1 MALFPLQCQ
10 IAIDY
15 FEMTRRRNLLD
26 EVLLAFKFIDCDFD
40 ECSDTSDSEDDRL
53 NRRERVQRM
62 IPFYED
68 RMDIFFEYFDDIQL
82 VQAFRFNRSGIKYIT
97 GMFCHLQHCFIALNS
112 SILSIHRYDCPV
124 PAQKEDKG
132 KKKVN
137 ATTHGLIVLDF
148 YSTGVFQ
155 RVVGNVVRCAGH
167 RCAGLFIGFP
177 WPCHMLLSSSDTP
190 PTCLL

>member
-15 FEMTRRRNLLD
+15 FEMARRRNLLD

-53 NRRERVQRM
+53 NRRERVQRT

-97 GMFCHLQHCFIALNS
+97 GMFCPLQHCFIAHNS
-112 SILSIHRYDCPV
+112 NILSIHRFDCPV

-132 KKKVN
+132 KKKIN
-137 ATTHGLIVLDF
+137 ATTHGLNC
-148 YSTGVFQ
+148 TGF
-155 RVVGNVVRCAGH
+155 
-167 RCAGLFIGFP
+167 LFD
-177 WPCHMLLSSSDTP
+177 WSVSACCWQCSKV
-190 PTCLL
+190 